1 MARKHTGYQN
11 MLFKNVSIGHKFW
24 QCMFHSVIKNNFQAN
39 SPFEIDRVIFSSR
52 TFSVKLILISFIN
65 MATKETE
72 QPFKIIFGNVL
83 GESNKN

>member
-24 QCMFHSVIKNNFQAN
+24 QCMLHSVIKNNFQAN

-52 TFSVKLILISFIN
+52 TFSVELILISFVN
-65 MATKETE
+65 MATKETAA
-72 QPFKIIFGNVL
+72 I
-83 GESNKN
+83 